1 MKKNKKGFGN
11 LINIFVGLMVVV
23 IIAVSVVIP
32 TINQTIANGNVTGTP
47 KTLLELVP
55 LFLVLAILMIAVGL
69 VGFRK

>member
-1 MKKNKKGFGN
+1 MKKGFSN
-11 LINIFVGLMVVV
+11 LITVFVGLMVVI

-32 TINQTIANGNVTGTP
+32 TINTTIANGNITGTP

>member
-1 MKKNKKGFGN
+1 MRKKGFSN
-11 LINIFVGLMVVV
+11 LISVFVGLMVVV

-32 TINQTIANGNVTGTP
+32 TINSTIASGNITGTP